1 MVQTSLASMK
11 EAAQKTMKTTSPK
24 HVSLAGMARDTA
36 DCRNRFSAKWS
47 ARREGELIRMLA
59 HEGTEQMRILWL
71 RSRQYNTLWCV
82 PPLSVL

>member
-1 MVQTSLASMK
+1 MNINNFSTCRGAS
-11 EAAQKTMKTTSPK
+11 
-24 HVSLAGMARDTA
+24 MARDTA